1 MLVMSRVVNLTEWR
15 RDRKAGSNAIEAA
28 RLMHPAGHEQEN
40 PPEVVGVDRLER
52 AVKRLHEI
60 VSQALD
66 LSGHVQPHVE
76 TELLA
81 IMGELTMGLVTD
93 AAVRAERL
101 ADLLAEGN

>member
-1 MLVMSRVVNLTEWR
+1 MGSVVNLTKWR
-15 RDRKAGSNAIEAA
+15 REREAGSQAIEASA
-28 RLMHPAGHEQEN
+28 RLMHPSGNEQEN
-40 PPEVVGVDRLER
+40 PHEVVGVDRLER

-101 ADLLAEGN
+101 ADQLATGK